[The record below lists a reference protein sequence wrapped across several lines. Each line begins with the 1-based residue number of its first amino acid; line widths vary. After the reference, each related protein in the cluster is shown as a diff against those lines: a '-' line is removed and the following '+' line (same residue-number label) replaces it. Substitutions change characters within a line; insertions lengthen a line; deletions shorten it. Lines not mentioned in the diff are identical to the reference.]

1 MEKKI
6 YVFMGKG
13 ANFPAGAFNNKEN
26 AIEWIKKYALS
37 GVLSEYPI
45 DVGLY
50 DWAIEKGYFDV
61 KKDYQKE
68 SKFVEKFTCAS
79 INHFHFEDGKID

>member
-13 ANFPAGAFNNKEN
+13 ANFPAGTFNNKEN
-26 AIEWIKKYALS
+26 AIEWIEKYALS

-79 INHFHFEDGKID
+79 INHFHFEEGKID